1 MRISFERTGGFTG
14 MRMTAIFDTDSMPPE
29 EARHLREMVNSAGF
43 FELPEFSP
51 APKRGADY
59 FQYKL
64 TVETE
69 GRMHTIEMSEEAVPG
84 ALRPLL
90 EWLMD
95 AARKKT
101 SLKAQR

>member
-1 MRISFERTGGFTG
+1 MKIRFERTGGFVG
-14 MRMTAIFDTDSMPPE
+14 MRMTAILDTDSMPPD
-29 EARHLREMVNSAGF
+29 EARNLHEVVNSAGF

-69 GRMHTIEMSEEAVPG
+69 GRQHTIEMSDESVPG

-90 EWLMD
+90 ELLMD